1 CIIGLYTFLWMA
13 HAQLFHAP
21 NSVLTPLL
29 GVVSLILTK
38 IPIAVENY
46 CEMGCAYD
54 FCTKPL
60 STLWARSIGPLR
72 LAIASLG
79 CMSLQ
84 QSYAHPAKCRSEE
97 RRVGKESR
105 QTQALVQW

>member
-1 CIIGLYTFLWMA
+1 MGLVCLSRPNFPTESFIGPYCCLGHVVYLHNRPLHPSFGWHTHNYFMHPTVFL
-13 HAQLFHAP
+13 LRSF
-21 NSVLTPLL
+21 

-72 LAIASLG
+72 LA
-79 CMSLQ
+79 
-84 QSYAHPAKCRSEE
+84 
-97 RRVGKESR
+97 
-105 QTQALVQW
+105 